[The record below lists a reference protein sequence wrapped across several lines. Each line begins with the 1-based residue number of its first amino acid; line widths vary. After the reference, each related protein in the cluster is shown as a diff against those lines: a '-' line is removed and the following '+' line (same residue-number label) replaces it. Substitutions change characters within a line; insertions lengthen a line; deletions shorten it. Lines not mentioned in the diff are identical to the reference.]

1 MNMGQSQRRM
11 NAGLDTAIWALV
23 GQEGTIS
30 RSYVRGPGMSDSR
43 TAGRNLADAV
53 HYLCVLH
60 GRHPGVVDIAAQ
72 MTTDPIVQGWMAQ
85 VIKAFADERRYM
97 NKLAVAVGPQPS
109 TPGQAESVATV
120 NSQRHA
126 LEILSR
132 SDRDGCAL
140 GAAIALVL
148 DWVAVRNVLDRAA
161 TRLGMAPIPVGPAVG
176 RRDAG
181 GGRALCDDAGVLSAR
196 SCSVRSSWS
205 PSIAACGNL
214 LEARHLAR
222 VDY

>member
-161 TRLGMAPIPVGPAVG
+161 TRLGMAPISLGLPLEGETLAVAAHYATTPG
-176 RRDAG
+176 IE
-181 GGRALCDDAGVLSAR
+181 RAILFGAQQLVAQHRGL
-196 SCSVRSSWS
+196 W
-205 PSIAACGNL
+205 NL
-214 LEARHLAR
+214 LEARHLSR